1 MRCAKIRKDRT
12 AAREMPPS
20 DQAAS
25 TVEYQN
31 AHAAEY
37 CEEMG
42 LPPETRRYCVGTLL
56 TRAVGAWQ
64 NLTGGDGYSKARKID
79 RIERLKTNRRSSGPD
94 VI

>member
-12 AAREMPPS
+12 AARREMPPS

-37 CEEMG
+37 CEKMG
-42 LPPETRRYCVGTLL
+42 SPPETRRYPQSSNT
-56 TRAVGAWQ
+56 
-64 NLTGGDGYSKARKID
+64 DGVYGMH
-79 RIERLKTNRRSSGPD
+79 NG
-94 VI
+94 